1 LGKFID
7 LTGQQFNR
15 LKVIERT
22 KNNKSNQIQWLCECN
37 CKDKNK
43 VIVTGNNLK
52 SGNTQSCGCL
62 NKELVS
68 ERSKKFN
75 TYDLFGEYGIGYTL
89 KGEPYYFDLDD
100 FYKINNYCW
109 YKDNDGYIVYK
120 VLHHNAVQMH
130 RLIMNCP
137 DDMEVDHIY
146 HKRHDNRKSELR
158 IVTKSQN
165 QMNKVLLSNNTSG
178 VKGVYWN
185 KKKEKWHA
193 QITVN
198 NKRINLGYFNILQ
211 EAADVRKQAEI
222 EYFGEYN
229 LKSS

>member
-1 LGKFID
+1 MGKFID

-37 CKDKNK
+37 CKDKTK

-75 TYDLFGEYGIGYTL
+75 TYDLSGKYGIGYTI
-89 KGEPYYFDLDD
+89 KKEPYYFDLED
-100 FYKINNYCW
+100 FNKIKNYCW

-130 RLIMNCP
+130 RLVTNCP

-146 HKRHDNRKSELR
+146 HINHDNRKSELR

-185 KKKEKWHA
+185 KEKEKWHA

-211 EAADVRKQAEI
+211 DAADVRKQAEI

-229 LKSS
+229 LKNT

>member
-1 LGKFID
+1 MGKFID

-37 CKDKNK
+37 CKDKTK

-75 TYDLFGEYGIGYTL
+75 TYDLSGKYGIGYTI
-89 KGEPYYFDLDD
+89 KKEPYYFDLED
-100 FYKINNYCW
+100 FNKINNYCW

-130 RLIMNCP
+130 RLVMNCP
-137 DDMEVDHIY
+137 ENMEVDHIY
-146 HKRHDNRKSELR
+146 HINHDNRKSELR

-185 KKKEKWHA
+185 KEKEKWHA

-211 EAADVRKQAEI
+211 DAADVRKQAEI

-229 LKSS
+229 LKNT